1 MVAYNQNGFIKSN
14 YRKFNIRFDLEE
26 NKNKVDDYYMMKEML
41 TRRFSNSKFQDDLD
55 LPSLLLIDGGKGQY
69 NSAKKVLDGLNI
81 EIPIISM
88 AKGEER
94 DAGREILIHGKF
106 THRLNENNPL
116 LHFLQNIRDEV
127 HRFAITT
134 HRSKRA
140 KMSVKSVFDDIVGV
154 GPERKKILKK
164 HFGTVEKLKL
174 ASLDELKEVKSI
186 PESILTKIYEY
197 FHSV

>member
-41 TRRFSNSKFQDDLD
+41 TRRFSNSKFQDELD

-69 NSAKKVLDGLNI
+69 NSAKKVLDNLKI
-81 EIPIISM
+81 DIPIISM

-94 DAGREILIHGKF
+94 DAGREILIHDKF
-106 THRLNENNPL
+106 THRLNNNNPL

-140 KMSVKSVFDDIVGV
+140 KMSVKSVFDDIEGV

-174 ASLDELKEVKSI
+174 ASLDELKEIKSI
-186 PESILTKIYEY
+186 PESILRKIYEY

>member
-14 YRKFNIRFDLEE
+14 YRKFNIRFDLDE

-41 TRRFSNSKFQDDLD
+41 TRRFNNLKFQDELD
-55 LPSLLLIDGGKGQY
+55 LPSLILIDGGKGQY
-69 NSAKKVLDGLNI
+69 NSAKKVLDNLKI
-81 EIPIISM
+81 DIPIISM

-94 DAGREILIHGKF
+94 DAGREILIHDKF

-140 KMSVKSVFDDIVGV
+140 KMSIRSVFDDIEGV